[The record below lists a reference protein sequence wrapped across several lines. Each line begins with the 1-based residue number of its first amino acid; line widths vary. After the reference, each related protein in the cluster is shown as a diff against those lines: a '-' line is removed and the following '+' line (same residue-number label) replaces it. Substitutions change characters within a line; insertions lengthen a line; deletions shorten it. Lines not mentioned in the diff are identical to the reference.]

1 MSFTNSANKR
11 TTNPPHS
18 PGERIMLT
26 TEQTNHFIERLEA
39 IDTQVIGVIR
49 ETITCDSITD
59 KLQVV
64 DNALVL
70 LTISLKATNAKQPDY
85 PHDRL

>member
-1 MSFTNSANKR
+1 
-11 TTNPPHS
+11 
-18 PGERIMLT
+18 MLT
-26 TEQTNHFIERLEA
+26 TEQTDHFVERLEA
-39 IDTQVIGVIR
+39 IDKQVINVIR
-49 ETITCDSITD
+49 ETIADRTLLDSLTG

-70 LTISLKATNAKQPDY
+70 LAISLKATNAKQPDY